1 MAKYTITLQTLIK
14 NNFDF
19 GLNEYPI
26 FDNSYREK
34 LNKKILNH
42 YYNDEIGFETAELF
56 KFYLNQKM
64 EEIMPYYNTLYNAQ
78 NTALTNLYNTPEI
91 IELIN
96 NENIKNGNMEQN
108 TSNNDTSNSSSNS
121 ENKGL
126 YQDTPQGKINLSD
139 LTDQKWATNA
149 TLNKNETKD
158 QSETNS
164 NSRNEIINNEN
175 QNNKTERKISGNT
188 NDYYIDILNRIHNNL
203 LNIDL
208 LIINELQDLFMGIM

>member
-19 GLNEYPI
+19 GLNGYPI
-26 FDNSYREK
+26 FENSYREK

-42 YYNDEIGFETAELF
+42 YFNDEIGFETAELF
-56 KFYLNQKM
+56 KFYLNQKL

-78 NTALTNLYNTPEI
+78 KTALTNLYDTPEFQEI
-91 IELIN
+91 YN
-96 NENIKNGNMEQN
+96 RNANGN
-108 TSNNDTSNSSSNS
+108 SNSNSNS
-121 ENKGL
+121 ESREL

-139 LTDQKWATNA
+139 LADQKWATNA
-149 TLNKNETKD
+149 SLNQNKNNDSSSNNT
-158 QSETNS
+158 SENANRTVHGNS
-164 NSRNEIINNEN
+164 NEF
-175 QNNKTERKISGNT
+175 
-188 NDYYIDILNRIHNNL
+188 YIDVLRRIHNNL

>member
-1 MAKYTITLQTLIK
+1 MAKYTITIQTLIK

-78 NTALTNLYNTPEI
+78 NTALTNLYDTPEFQEI
-91 IELIN
+91 YN
-96 NENIKNGNMEQN
+96 RNANGN
-108 TSNNDTSNSSSNS
+108 SNSNSNS
-121 ENKGL
+121 ESRGL

-149 TLNKNETKD
+149 TLNQNEINDISSNNT
-158 QSETNS
+158 SENASRTVHGNS
-164 NSRNEIINNEN
+164 NEF
-175 QNNKTERKISGNT
+175 
-188 NDYYIDILNRIHNNL
+188 YIDVLRRIHNNL

-208 LIINELQDLFMGIM
+208 LIINDLNELFMQIF